1 MKVRRKLSTLY
12 VVLIIAFLVA
22 PAAIAVPVS
31 FNNIPELEF
40 PPSGFSLQWYAA
52 LFNSS
57 SGWRASMALSA
68 EVAISATAIALLVG
82 APAAWALMRR
92 PFRFRRAVLIL
103 LVAPLVVPTIVLAT
117 GQFALLLRLGSLNP
131 DWLLIAVHA
140 AMALPIVVLVCS
152 AGVQAIDP
160 QLEDAARSLG
170 ASVTLMNLRVR
181 LPLLLPSLLVAGV
194 MAFIT
199 SWDEVVVASFV
210 LSSSPVQTVPVK
222 MFGYLRDAVDP
233 TPAAVSSLLLGVT
246 LVALVL
252 IYVTQRSLLVPKG
265 VVKEGGGLVNEPE

>member
-140 AMALPIVVLVCS
+140 AMALPIVVSGLLGWRASDRS
-152 AGVQAIDP
+152 AVRRRCEEPWSVGHSNEFAGSAP
-160 QLEDAARSLG
+160 S
-170 ASVTLMNLRVR
+170 AS
-181 LPLLLPSLLVAGV
+181 A
-194 MAFIT
+194 IT
-199 SWDEVVVASFV
+199 SSGRSD
-210 LSSSPVQTVPVK
+210 
-222 MFGYLRDAVDP
+222 GIYN
-233 TPAAVSSLLLGVT
+233 
-246 LVALVL
+246 LV
-252 IYVTQRSLLVPKG
+252 G
-265 VVKEGGGLVNEPE
+265 

>member
-1 MKVRRKLSTLY
+1 
-12 VVLIIAFLVA
+12 
-22 PAAIAVPVS
+22 
-31 FNNIPELEF
+31 
-40 PPSGFSLQWYAA
+40 
-52 LFNSS
+52 
-57 SGWRASMALSA
+57 
-68 EVAISATAIALLVG
+68 
-82 APAAWALMRR
+82 
-92 PFRFRRAVLIL
+92 
-103 LVAPLVVPTIVLAT
+103 
-117 GQFALLLRLGSLNP
+117 
-131 DWLLIAVHA
+131 
-140 AMALPIVVLVCS
+140 
-152 AGVQAIDP
+152 
-160 QLEDAARSLG
+160 
-170 ASVTLMNLRVR
+170 
-181 LPLLLPSLLVAGV
+181 